1 MIVRKANL
9 DEVNIIRKW
18 IVSTAQWLQ
27 SISIPQWE
35 RFLVYNMTEVCL
47 EDYKNDKLYVFQ
59 YDNGPIVGSL
69 SYGEAEIIDKELWD
83 DYKSAVFVHRVV
95 VNEEFRGLKNGEYM
109 ISWAKDKAIKE
120 GKELRLNCAEGNS
133 NLYRYYKSL
142 GFRYCGCKLG
152 YHLFKT

>member
-1 MIVRKANL
+1 MIVRKAKQ

-18 IVSTAQWLQ
+18 IVSTAKWLQ

-69 SYGEAEIIDKELWD
+69 SYGEAEVIDRELWD

-95 VNEEFRGLKNGEYM
+95 VNEEFRGFKNGEYM
-109 ISWAKDKAIKE
+109 LSWAKDKAIE
-120 GKELRLNCAEGNS
+120 EHKELRLNCAEGNN
-133 NLYRYYKSL
+133 NLYKYYKSL
-142 GFRYCGCKLG
+142 GFKYCGCKLG